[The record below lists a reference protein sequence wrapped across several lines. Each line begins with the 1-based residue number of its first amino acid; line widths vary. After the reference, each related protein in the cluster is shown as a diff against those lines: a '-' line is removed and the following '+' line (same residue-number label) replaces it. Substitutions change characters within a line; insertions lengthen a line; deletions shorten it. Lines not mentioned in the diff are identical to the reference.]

1 MKKIIPFLLCGCV
14 AFGVASCSKDD
25 EAIEKSTSNEKLVNM
40 SFFSKN
46 GEAATRT
53 VLASDGSSV
62 LWTANDVIGIGYYGS
77 NRDATQ
83 PFKTSMNGNVARF
96 YGQAADKP
104 TPYYAIYPYQ
114 ETGKIAYR
122 STTQAV
128 FSYTLSS
135 KQTAIANTFD
145 PKANPSVALIPKP
158 EETFKAYNL
167 GGLLKFTFKGSA
179 NVKQVTLLSINQE
192 PLSGSFESTVT
203 FDSNKAISTLS
214 NKVVSGSPVI
224 TYKPESGLFA
234 EQTAYYVAL
243 PATTLEQ
250 GLTLAFVL
258 NNGKAVQYKV
268 RSAVA
273 IKRGEV
279 KDLGLI
285 TINESKAK
293 EFILKNQGLIDAVA
307 KSVSGL
313 VREADGTLD
322 VYSADNLE
330 KILSYKGHLGISNQD
345 NLTSIEELQYYR
357 NVTGITLDKNKNLAG
372 KLDFSK
378 YPQLVGS
385 IIVQHSPL
393 VTSIDVTGLDK
404 ITTFS
409 ATNLKNMTDVT
420 IKGNSKLQNVSL
432 HHNEVLQ
439 AVDVRDLPELRLVET
454 YYSKSVTTIKT
465 AGSPK
470 LTSINATSSNSL
482 SSIPGLNENTQLVDF
497 VAPYTAIESL
507 DFSNQPNLR
516 SVNLLSAKIKE
527 LKGLAAAGTNLKNL
541 QLSNTQLSSLDVSNN
556 TELLELELYN
566 SKITKLDVTANKKL
580 KRLRIP
586 FNPLEELV
594 LGDNTALE
602 YLDISHDRLSTLDIT
617 KLTALTKIYA
627 GRQTQKAN
635 PGILQSMTVYYT
647 AAQKTVLDPVIAGSK
662 DSNKVNYA
670 ETNADA
676 TYVVK
681 N

>member
-25 EAIEKSTSNEKLVNM
+25 EAIEKSTTSEKLVNM

-46 GEAATRT
+46 DEAATRT
-53 VLASDGSSV
+53 ALSSDGSSV
-62 LWTANDVIGIGYYGS
+62 VWTANDVIGIGYYGS

-158 EETFKAYNL
+158 EDTFKAYNL

-203 FDSNKAISTLS
+203 FDSNKAISTLK
-214 NKVVSGSPVI
+214 NKVVSGSPVV

-243 PATTLEQ
+243 PTTTLEQ

-293 EFILKNQGLIDAVA
+293 DFILKNQGLIDAVA

-313 VREADGTLD
+313 VRDANGNLD

-345 NLTSIEELQYYR
+345 NLTSIDELQYYR
-357 NVTGITLDKNKNLAG
+357 NVTGITLDRNKNLAG

-378 YPQLVGS
+378 YPQLVGN
-385 IIVQHSPL
+385 IIVQNSPL

-409 ATNLKNMTDVT
+409 ATYMKNMTDVT
-420 IKGNSKLQNVSL
+420 IKGNSKLQTVSL
-432 HHNEVLQ
+432 HHNEALQ

-470 LTSINATSSNSL
+470 LTAINATSSGSL

-497 VAPYTAIESL
+497 VAPYTPLESL

-516 SVNLLSAKIKE
+516 SVNLLSAKVKE
-527 LKGLAAAGTNLKNL
+527 LKGLAASGTNLKNL

-635 PGILQSMTVYYT
+635 PGILQSMTVYYS
-647 AAQKTVLDPVIAGSK
+647 AAQKTVLDPVIA
-662 DSNKVNYA
+662 DSRDPKKATVA
-670 ETNADA
+670 GTNVGA

>member
-25 EAIEKSTSNEKLVNM
+25 EAIEKSISNEKLVNM

-53 VLASDGSSV
+53 ALSSDGSSV
-62 LWTANDVIGIGYYGS
+62 VWTANDVIGIGYYGS

-203 FDSNKAISTLS
+203 FDSNKAISTLK
-214 NKVVSGSPVI
+214 NKVVSGSPVV

-243 PATTLEQ
+243 PTTTLEQ

-313 VREADGTLD
+313 VRDANGNLD

-330 KILSYKGHLGISNQD
+330 KILSYKGHLGILNQD
-345 NLTSIEELQYYR
+345 NLTSIDELQYYR

-385 IIVQHSPL
+385 IIVQNSPL

-409 ATNLKNMTDVT
+409 ATSMKNMTDVT

-432 HHNEVLQ
+432 HHNEALQ

-470 LTSINATSSNSL
+470 LTAINATSSNSL

-497 VAPYTAIESL
+497 VAPYTLLESL

-635 PGILQSMTVYYT
+635 PGILQSMTVYYS

-676 TYVVK
+676 TYIVK

>member
-25 EAIEKSTSNEKLVNM
+25 EAIEKSTASEKLVNM

-46 GEAATRT
+46 DEAATRT
-53 VLASDGSSV
+53 ALSSDGSSV
-62 LWTANDVIGIGYYGS
+62 VWTANDVIGIGYYGS

-114 ETGKIAYR
+114 ATGKIAYR

-158 EETFKAYNL
+158 EDTFKAYNL

-293 EFILKNQGLIDAVA
+293 SFILKNQGLIDAVS
-307 KSVSGL
+307 KRVTGL
-313 VREADGTLD
+313 ERDADGNLD
-322 VYSADNLE
+322 VYTADNLE
-330 KILSYKGHLGISNQD
+330 KILSYKGHLGILNQD
-345 NLTSIEELQYYR
+345 NLTSIDELQYYR

-385 IIVQHSPL
+385 IIVQNSPL

-404 ITTFS
+404 ITTFA
-409 ATNLKNMTDVT
+409 ATRMKNMTDVT
-420 IKGNSKLQNVSL
+420 IKGNSKLQSVSL
-432 HHNEVLQ
+432 HHNDALQ
-439 AVDVRDLPELRLVET
+439 AVDVRDLPELRTVET
-454 YYSKSVTTIKT
+454 YFSKSVTTIKT

-470 LTSINATSSNSL
+470 LTIINATSCSSL

-497 VAPYTAIESL
+497 VAPYTALESL

-516 SVNLLSAKIKE
+516 SVSLLGAKTKE
-527 LKGLAAAGTNLKNL
+527 LKGLAAAGTNLKSL
-541 QLSNTQLSSLDVSNN
+541 QLSLTQLSSLDVSNN
-556 TELLELELYN
+556 TELLELELYS

-635 PGILQSMTVYYT
+635 PGILQSMTVYYS
-647 AAQKTVLDPVIAGSK
+647 AAQKTVLDPVIADSK
-662 DSNKVNYA
+662 DPNKANVA

>member
-25 EAIEKSTSNEKLVNM
+25 EAIERSTSNEKLVNM

-53 VLASDGSSV
+53 ALASDGSSV
-62 LWTANDVIGIGYYGS
+62 VWTANDVIGIGYYGS

-114 ETGKIAYR
+114 ATGKIAYR

-158 EETFKAYNL
+158 EDTFKAYNL

-293 EFILKNQGLIDAVA
+293 DFILKNQGLIDAVA

-313 VREADGTLD
+313 VRDANGNLD

-345 NLTSIEELQYYR
+345 NLTSIDELQYYR

-385 IIVQHSPL
+385 IIVQNSPL

-409 ATNLKNMTDVT
+409 ATSMKNMTDVT

-432 HHNEVLQ
+432 HHNESLQ

-470 LTSINATSSNSL
+470 LTSINATSSGSL

-497 VAPYTAIESL
+497 VAPYTPLESL

-527 LKGLAAAGTNLKNL
+527 LKGLAASGTNLKNL

-566 SKITKLDVTANKKL
+566 SKITKLDITANKKL

-586 FNPLEELV
+586 LNPLEELI

-617 KLTALTKIYA
+617 KLTGLKKVYA
-627 GRQTQKAN
+627 GRQSQKAN

-662 DSNKVNYA
+662 DPNKVNYA

>member
-25 EAIEKSTSNEKLVNM
+25 EAIEKSTASEKLVNM

-46 GEAATRT
+46 DEATTRT
-53 VLASDGSSV
+53 ALSSDGSSV
-62 LWTANDVIGIGYYGS
+62 VWTANDVIGIGFQGS
-77 NRDATQ
+77 IRNTTQ

-96 YGQAADKP
+96 YGQAADKT

-114 ETGKIAYR
+114 ATGKIEYK

-128 FSYTLSS
+128 FSYTLSN

-158 EETFKAYNL
+158 EDTFKAYNL
-167 GGLLKFTFKGSA
+167 GGLLKFTFKGSS

-273 IKRGEV
+273 IKRSEV

-293 EFILKNQGLIDAVA
+293 DFILKNQGLIDAVA

-313 VREADGTLD
+313 VRDADGNLD

-345 NLTSIEELQYYR
+345 NLTSIDELQYYR

-378 YPQLVGS
+378 YPQLVGR
-385 IIVQHSPL
+385 IIVQNSPL

-409 ATNLKNMTDVT
+409 ATSMKNMTDVT

-432 HHNEVLQ
+432 HHNESLQ

-470 LTSINATSSNSL
+470 LTSINATSSGSL

-497 VAPYTAIESL
+497 VAPYTPLESL

-527 LKGLAAAGTNLKNL
+527 LKGLAASGTNLKNL

-556 TELLELELYN
+556 TELLELE
-566 SKITKLDVTANKKL
+566 
-580 KRLRIP
+580 
-586 FNPLEELV
+586 
-594 LGDNTALE
+594 
-602 YLDISHDRLSTLDIT
+602 
-617 KLTALTKIYA
+617 
-627 GRQTQKAN
+627 
-635 PGILQSMTVYYT
+635 
-647 AAQKTVLDPVIAGSK
+647 
-662 DSNKVNYA
+662 
-670 ETNADA
+670 
-676 TYVVK
+676 
-681 N
+681 

>member
-53 VLASDGSSV
+53 ALASDGSSV
-62 LWTANDVIGIGYYGS
+62 VWTANDVIGIGYYGS

-114 ETGKIAYR
+114 ATGKIAYR

-158 EETFKAYNL
+158 EDTFKAYNL

-203 FDSNKAISTLS
+203 FDSNKAISTLK
-214 NKVVSGSPVI
+214 NKVVSGSPVV

-243 PATTLEQ
+243 PTTTLEQ

-293 EFILKNQGLIDAVA
+293 DFILKNQGLIDAVA

-313 VREADGTLD
+313 VRDADGNLD

-345 NLTSIEELQYYR
+345 NLTSIDELQYYR

-385 IIVQHSPL
+385 IIVQNSPL
-393 VTSIDVTGLDK
+393 VT
-404 ITTFS
+404 
-409 ATNLKNMTDVT
+409 
-420 IKGNSKLQNVSL
+420 
-432 HHNEVLQ
+432 
-439 AVDVRDLPELRLVET
+439 
-454 YYSKSVTTIKT
+454 
-465 AGSPK
+465 
-470 LTSINATSSNSL
+470 
-482 SSIPGLNENTQLVDF
+482 
-497 VAPYTAIESL
+497 
-507 DFSNQPNLR
+507 
-516 SVNLLSAKIKE
+516 
-527 LKGLAAAGTNLKNL
+527 
-541 QLSNTQLSSLDVSNN
+541 
-556 TELLELELYN
+556 
-566 SKITKLDVTANKKL
+566 
-580 KRLRIP
+580 
-586 FNPLEELV
+586 
-594 LGDNTALE
+594 
-602 YLDISHDRLSTLDIT
+602 
-617 KLTALTKIYA
+617 
-627 GRQTQKAN
+627 
-635 PGILQSMTVYYT
+635 
-647 AAQKTVLDPVIAGSK
+647 
-662 DSNKVNYA
+662 
-670 ETNADA
+670 
-676 TYVVK
+676 
-681 N
+681 

>member
-25 EAIEKSTSNEKLVNM
+25 EAIEKSTASEKLVNM

-46 GEAATRT
+46 DEATTRT
-53 VLASDGSSV
+53 ALSSDGSSV
-62 LWTANDVIGIGYYGS
+62 VWTANDVIGIGFQGS
-77 NRDATQ
+77 IRNTTQ

-128 FSYTLSS
+128 FSYTLSN

-158 EETFKAYNL
+158 EDTFKAYNL

-214 NKVVSGSPVI
+214 NKVVSGSPVV

-243 PATTLEQ
+243 PTTTLEQ

-293 EFILKNQGLIDAVA
+293 DFILKNQGLIDAVA

-313 VREADGTLD
+313 VRDAD
-322 VYSADNLE
+322 DNLE

-345 NLTSIEELQYYR
+345 NLTSIDELQYYR
-357 NVTGITLDKNKNLAG
+357 NVTGVAFTNNKNLAG
-372 KLDFSK
+372 KLDFAK
-378 YPQLVGS
+378 YPQLIDRITVYK
-385 IIVQHSPL
+385 SPK
-393 VTSIDVTGLDK
+393 VTSVDVTGLDK
-404 ITTFS
+404 LTQFTAI
-409 ATNLKNMTDVT
+409 NLDNLTEVT
-420 IKGNSKLQNVSL
+420 VKGNSKLETISV
-432 HHNEVLQ
+432 HHNAKLQ
-439 AVDVRDLPELRLVET
+439 GLDASNLPELTRIETFYSGKVE
-454 YYSKSVTTIKT
+454 YIKT
-465 AGSPK
+465 EGSPK
-470 LTSINATSSNSL
+470 LLYVNAVSNNSL
-482 SSIPGLNENTQLVDF
+482 KSFPNLSENKEIVEFLASGSQL
-497 VAPYTAIESL
+497 ESL
-507 DFSNQPNLR
+507 DFSNQTKLK
-516 SVNLLSAKIKE
+516 SVNLASAKTKE
-527 LKGLAAAGTNLKNL
+527 LKGLASAGANLTDL
-541 QLSNTQLSSLDVSNN
+541 MLSNTLISSLDISAN
-556 TELLELELYN
+556 TGLINLDLYN
-566 SKITKLDVTANKKL
+566 TKVTKVDISANKKL
-580 KRLRIP
+580 GTLRSSLS
-586 FNPLEELV
+586 PLEELI
-594 LGDNTALE
+594 LGDNTSLT
-602 YLDISHDRLSTLDIT
+602 YLDISHGRLSTLDIT
-617 KLTALTKIYA
+617 KLTALKKIYA
-627 GRQTQKAN
+627 GQQRQKAN
-635 PGILQSMTVYYT
+635 PGILQSMTVYYS
-647 AAQKTVLDPVIAGSK
+647 AAQKTVLDPVIA
-662 DSNKVNYA
+662 DSRDPKKANVA
-670 ETNADA
+670 GTNFGA

>member
-25 EAIEKSTSNEKLVNM
+25 EAIEKSTASEKLVNM

-46 GEAATRT
+46 DEAATRT
-53 VLASDGSSV
+53 ALSSDGSSV
-62 LWTANDVIGIGYYGS
+62 VWTANDVIGIGYYGS

-114 ETGKIAYR
+114 ATGKIAYR

-158 EETFKAYNL
+158 EDTFKAYNL

-293 EFILKNQGLIDAVA
+293 DFILKNQGLIDAVA

-313 VREADGTLD
+313 VRDANGNLD

-345 NLTSIEELQYYR
+345 NLTSIDELQYYR

-378 YPQLVGS
+378 YPQLVGN
-385 IIVQHSPL
+385 IIVQNSPL

-404 ITTFS
+404 ITTFA
-409 ATNLKNMTDVT
+409 ATRMKNMTDVT
-420 IKGNSKLQNVSL
+420 IKGNSKLQSVSL
-432 HHNEVLQ
+432 HHNDALQ
-439 AVDVRDLPELRLVET
+439 AVDVRDLPELRTVET
-454 YYSKSVTTIKT
+454 YFSKSVTTIKT

-470 LTSINATSSNSL
+470 LTIINATSCSSL

-497 VAPYTAIESL
+497 VAPYTALESL

-516 SVNLLSAKIKE
+516 SVSLLGAKTKE
-527 LKGLAAAGTNLKNL
+527 LKGLAAAGTNLKSL
-541 QLSNTQLSSLDVSNN
+541 QLSLTQLSSLDVSNN
-556 TELLELELYN
+556 TELLELELYS

-635 PGILQSMTVYYT
+635 PGILQSMTVYYS
-647 AAQKTVLDPVIAGSK
+647 AAQKTVLDPVIADSK
-662 DSNKVNYA
+662 DPNKANVA

>member
-25 EAIEKSTSNEKLVNM
+25 EAIEKSTASEKLVNM

-46 GEAATRT
+46 DEAATRT
-53 VLASDGSSV
+53 ALSSDGSSV
-62 LWTANDVIGIGYYGS
+62 VWTANDVLGIGFQGS
-77 NRDATQ
+77 SRNATQ

-96 YGQAADKP
+96 YGQAADKT

-114 ETGKIAYR
+114 ATGKIEYK

-128 FSYTLSS
+128 FSYTLSN

-145 PKANPSVALIPKP
+145 PKANPSVALIPKA
-158 EETFKAYNL
+158 EDTFKAYNL

-268 RSAVA
+268 RSAVD

-293 EFILKNQGLIDAVA
+293 DFILKNQGLIDAVA

-313 VREADGTLD
+313 VRDANGNLD

-345 NLTSIEELQYYR
+345 NLTSIDELQYYR

-385 IIVQHSPL
+385 IIVQNSPL

-409 ATNLKNMTDVT
+409 ATSMKNMTDVT

-432 HHNEVLQ
+432 HHNESLQ

-470 LTSINATSSNSL
+470 LTSINATSSGSL

-497 VAPYTAIESL
+497 VAPYTPLESL
-507 DFSNQPNLR
+507 DFSNA
-516 SVNLLSAKIKE
+516 S
-527 LKGLAAAGTNLKNL
+527 GTNRKNL

-566 SKITKLDVTANKKL
+566 SKITKLDITANKKL

-586 FNPLEELV
+586 LNPLEELI

-617 KLTALTKIYA
+617 KLTGLKKVYA
-627 GRQTQKAN
+627 GRQSQKAN

-662 DSNKVNYA
+662 DPNKVNYA

>member
-25 EAIEKSTSNEKLVNM
+25 EAIEKSTASEKLVNM

-46 GEAATRT
+46 DEATTRT
-53 VLASDGSSV
+53 ALSSDGSSV
-62 LWTANDVIGIGYYGS
+62 VWTANDVIGIGFQGS
-77 NRDATQ
+77 IRNTTQ

-96 YGQAADKP
+96 YGQAADKT

-114 ETGKIAYR
+114 ATGKIEYK

-128 FSYTLSS
+128 FSYTLSN

-158 EETFKAYNL
+158 EDTFKAYNL
-167 GGLLKFTFKGSA
+167 GGLLKFTFKGSS

-273 IKRGEV
+273 IKRSEV

-293 EFILKNQGLIDAVA
+293 DFILKNQGLIDAVA

-313 VREADGTLD
+313 VRDADGNLD

-345 NLTSIEELQYYR
+345 NLTSIDELQYYR

-378 YPQLVGS
+378 YPQLVGR
-385 IIVQHSPL
+385 IIVQNSPL

-409 ATNLKNMTDVT
+409 ATSMKNMTDVT

-432 HHNEVLQ
+432 HHNESLQ

-454 YYSKSVTTIKT
+454 YYSKSVTTT
-465 AGSPK
+465 
-470 LTSINATSSNSL
+470 
-482 SSIPGLNENTQLVDF
+482 VC
-497 VAPYTAIESL
+497 
-507 DFSNQPNLR
+507 
-516 SVNLLSAKIKE
+516 
-527 LKGLAAAGTNLKNL
+527 
-541 QLSNTQLSSLDVSNN
+541 
-556 TELLELELYN
+556 
-566 SKITKLDVTANKKL
+566 SK
-580 KRLRIP
+580 
-586 FNPLEELV
+586 
-594 LGDNTALE
+594 
-602 YLDISHDRLSTLDIT
+602 
-617 KLTALTKIYA
+617 
-627 GRQTQKAN
+627 
-635 PGILQSMTVYYT
+635 
-647 AAQKTVLDPVIAGSK
+647 
-662 DSNKVNYA
+662 
-670 ETNADA
+670 
-676 TYVVK
+676 
-681 N
+681 

>member
-53 VLASDGSSV
+53 ALASDGSSV
-62 LWTANDVIGIGYYGS
+62 VWTANDVIGIGYYGS

-114 ETGKIAYR
+114 ATGKIAYR

-158 EETFKAYNL
+158 EDTFKAYNL

-243 PATTLEQ
+243 PTTTLEQ

-293 EFILKNQGLIDAVA
+293 DFILKNQGLIDAVA

-313 VREADGTLD
+313 VRDANGNLD

-345 NLTSIEELQYYR
+345 NLTSIDELQYYR

-378 YPQLVGS
+378 YPQLVGN
-385 IIVQHSPL
+385 IIVQNSPL

-404 ITTFS
+404 ITAFS
-409 ATNLKNMTDVT
+409 ATNMKNMTDVT

-432 HHNEVLQ
+432 HHNDALQ

-470 LTSINATSSNSL
+470 LTAINATSSGSL

-497 VAPYTAIESL
+497 VAPYTPLESL

-516 SVNLLSAKIKE
+516 SVNLLSAKVKE
-527 LKGLAAAGTNLKNL
+527 LKGLAASGTNLKTL

-617 KLTALTKIYA
+617 KLTALKKVYA

-662 DSNKVNYA
+662 DPSKVNYA
-670 ETNADA
+670 ETNSDA

>member
-25 EAIEKSTSNEKLVNM
+25 EAIERSTSNEKLVNM

-53 VLASDGSSV
+53 ALASDGSSV
-62 LWTANDVIGIGYYGS
+62 VWTANDVIGIGYYGS

-114 ETGKIAYR
+114 ATGKIAYR

-158 EETFKAYNL
+158 EDTFKAYNL

-293 EFILKNQGLIDAVA
+293 DFILKNQGLIDAVA

-313 VREADGTLD
+313 VRDANGNLD

-345 NLTSIEELQYYR
+345 NLTSIDELQYYR

-385 IIVQHSPL
+385 IIVQNSPL

-409 ATNLKNMTDVT
+409 ATSMKNMTDVT
-420 IKGNSKLQNVSL
+420 IKGNSKLQTVSL
-432 HHNEVLQ
+432 
-439 AVDVRDLPELRLVET
+439 LVET

-470 LTSINATSSNSL
+470 LTAINATSSGSL

-497 VAPYTAIESL
+497 VAPYTPLESL

-516 SVNLLSAKIKE
+516 SVNLLSAKVKE
-527 LKGLAAAGTNLKNL
+527 LKGLAASGTNLKNL
-541 QLSNTQLSSLDVSNN
+541 QLSNTLLSSLDVSNN

-617 KLTALTKIYA
+617 KLTGLKKVYA
-627 GRQTQKAN
+627 GRQSQKAN

-662 DSNKVNYA
+662 DPSKVNYA

>member
-25 EAIEKSTSNEKLVNM
+25 EAIEKSTSSEKLVNM

-46 GEAATRT
+46 DEAATRT
-53 VLASDGSSV
+53 ALSSDGSSV
-62 LWTANDVIGIGYYGS
+62 VWTANDVIGIGYYGS

-114 ETGKIAYR
+114 ATGKIAYR

-128 FSYTLSS
+128 FSYTLSN

-145 PKANPSVALIPKP
+145 PKANPSVALIPKA
-158 EETFKAYNL
+158 EDTFKAYNL

-268 RSAVA
+268 RSAVD

-293 EFILKNQGLIDAVA
+293 DFILKNQGLIDAVA

-313 VREADGTLD
+313 VRDANGNLD

-345 NLTSIEELQYYR
+345 NLTSIDELQYYR
-357 NVTGITLDKNKNLAG
+357 NVTGITLDRNKNLAG

-378 YPQLVGS
+378 YPQLVGN
-385 IIVQHSPL
+385 IIVQNSPL

-404 ITTFS
+404 ITTFA
-409 ATNLKNMTDVT
+409 ATRMKNMTDVT
-420 IKGNSKLQNVSL
+420 IKGNSKLQSVSL
-432 HHNEVLQ
+432 HHNDALQ
-439 AVDVRDLPELRLVET
+439 AVDVRDLPELRTVET
-454 YYSKSVTTIKT
+454 YFSKSVTTIKT

-470 LTSINATSSNSL
+470 LTIINATSCSSL

-497 VAPYTAIESL
+497 VAPYTALESL

-516 SVNLLSAKIKE
+516 SVSLLGAKTKE
-527 LKGLAAAGTNLKNL
+527 LKGLAAAGTNLKSL
-541 QLSNTQLSSLDVSNN
+541 QLSLTQLSSLDVSNN

-617 KLTALTKIYA
+617 KLTALKKVYA

-635 PGILQSMTVYYT
+635 PGILQSMTVYYS
-647 AAQKTVLDPVIAGSK
+647 AAQKTVLDPVIADSK
-662 DSNKVNYA
+662 DPNKANVA

>member
-1 MKKIIPFLLCGCV
+1 MKKIISFLLCGCV

-25 EAIEKSTSNEKLVNM
+25 EAIEKSTASDKLVNM

-46 GEAATRT
+46 DEATTRT
-53 VLASDGSSV
+53 ALSSDGSSV
-62 LWTANDVIGIGYYGS
+62 VWTANDVIGIGFQGS
-77 NRDATQ
+77 IRNTTQ

-96 YGQAADKP
+96 YGQAADKT

-114 ETGKIAYR
+114 ATGKIEYK

-128 FSYTLSS
+128 FSYTLSN
-135 KQTAIANTFD
+135 KQMAIANTFD

-158 EETFKAYNL
+158 EDTFKAYNL
-167 GGLLKFTFKGSA
+167 GGLLKFTFKGSS

-293 EFILKNQGLIDAVA
+293 SFILKNQGLIEAVSQ
-307 KSVSGL
+307 KVTGL
-313 VREADGTLD
+313 EREADGNLD
-322 VYSADNLE
+322 IYVADNLE
-330 KILSYKGHLGISNQD
+330 KILSYKGVLVANNID
-345 NLTSIEELQYYR
+345 KLTSIDELQYYR
-357 NVTGITLDKNKNLAG
+357 NVTGVYFNSNKNLAG

-378 YPQLVGS
+378 YPQLIDRITVLR
-385 IIVQHSPL
+385 SPKL
-393 VTSIDVTGLDK
+393 TSVDVTGLDK
-404 ITTFS
+404 LTQFTAIYLD
-409 ATNLKNMTDVT
+409 NLTEVT
-420 IKGNSKLQNVSL
+420 VKGNSKLETISA
-432 HHNEVLQ
+432 HHNAKLQ
-439 AVDVRDLPELRLVET
+439 GLDASNLPELTRIET
-454 YYSKSVTTIKT
+454 YYSGKVEYIKT
-465 AGSPK
+465 EGSPK
-470 LTSINATSSNSL
+470 LLYVNAVSNGSLKSFPNLSENKEIVEFLASNS
-482 SSIPGLNENTQLVDF
+482 QL
-497 VAPYTAIESL
+497 ESL
-507 DFSNQPNLR
+507 DFSNQTKLK
-516 SVNLLSAKIKE
+516 SVNLASAKTKE
-527 LKGLAAAGTNLKNL
+527 LKGLASAGANLTDL
-541 QLSNTQLSSLDVSNN
+541 QLSNTLISSLDISANP
-556 TELLELELYN
+556 ELINLDLYN
-566 SKITKLDVTANKKL
+566 TKVTKVDISANKKL
-580 KRLRIP
+580 GTLRTSMS
-586 FNPLEELV
+586 PLEELI
-594 LGDNTALE
+594 LGDNTSLKN
-602 YLDISHDRLSTLDIT
+602 LDISHCRLSTLDIT

-627 GRQTQKAN
+627 GQQTQKAN
-635 PGILQSMTVYYT
+635 PGILQSMTVYYS
-647 AAQKTVLDPVIAGSK
+647 AAQKTVLDPVIA
-662 DSNKVNYA
+662 DSRDPKKATVA
-670 ETNADA
+670 GTNVGA

>member
-25 EAIEKSTSNEKLVNM
+25 EAIEKSTTSEKLVNM

-46 GEAATRT
+46 DEAATRT
-53 VLASDGSSV
+53 ALSSDGSSV
-62 LWTANDVIGIGYYGS
+62 VWTANDVIGIGYYGS

-114 ETGKIAYR
+114 ATGKISYR

-158 EETFKAYNL
+158 EDTFKAYNL

-203 FDSNKAISTLS
+203 FDSNKAISTLK

-243 PATTLEQ
+243 PTTTLEQ

-293 EFILKNQGLIDAVA
+293 SFILKNQGLIDAVS
-307 KSVSGL
+307 KRVTGL
-313 VREADGTLD
+313 ERDADGNLD
-322 VYSADNLE
+322 VYTADNLE
-330 KILSYKGHLGISNQD
+330 KILSYKGHLGILNQD
-345 NLTSIEELQYYR
+345 NLTSIDELQYYR

-385 IIVQHSPL
+385 IIVQNSPL

-404 ITTFS
+404 ITTFA
-409 ATNLKNMTDVT
+409 ATRMKNMTDVT
-420 IKGNSKLQNVSL
+420 IKGNSKLQSVSL
-432 HHNEVLQ
+432 HHNDALQ
-439 AVDVRDLPELRLVET
+439 AVDVRDLPELRTVET
-454 YYSKSVTTIKT
+454 YFSKSVTTIKT

-470 LTSINATSSNSL
+470 LTIINATSCSSL

-497 VAPYTAIESL
+497 VAPYTALESL

-516 SVNLLSAKIKE
+516 SVSLLGAKTKE
-527 LKGLAAAGTNLKNL
+527 LKGLAAAGTNLKSL
-541 QLSNTQLSSLDVSNN
+541 QLSLTQLSSLDVSNN
-556 TELLELELYN
+556 TELLELELYS

-617 KLTALTKIYA
+617 KLTALKKVYA

-635 PGILQSMTVYYT
+635 PGILQSMTVYYS
-647 AAQKTVLDPVIAGSK
+647 AAQKTVLDPVIA
-662 DSNKVNYA
+662 DSRDPKKANVA
-670 ETNADA
+670 GTNFGA

>member
-25 EAIEKSTSNEKLVNM
+25 EAIEKSTASEKLVNM

-46 GEAATRT
+46 DEATTRT
-53 VLASDGSSV
+53 ALSSDGSSV
-62 LWTANDVIGIGYYGS
+62 FWTANDVIGIGFQGS
-77 NRDATQ
+77 IRNRTQ

-96 YGQAADKP
+96 YGQAADKT

-114 ETGKIAYR
+114 ATGKIEYK

-128 FSYTLSS
+128 FSYTLSN

-158 EETFKAYNL
+158 EDTFKAYNL
-167 GGLLKFTFKGSA
+167 GGLLKFTFKGSS

-243 PATTLEQ
+243 PTTTLEQ

-293 EFILKNQGLIDAVA
+293 DFILKNQGLIDAVA

-345 NLTSIEELQYYR
+345 NLTSIDELQYYR

-385 IIVQHSPL
+385 IIVQNSPL

-409 ATNLKNMTDVT
+409 ATSMKNMTDVT

-432 HHNEVLQ
+432 HHNEALQ

-497 VAPYTAIESL
+497 VAPYTALESL

-527 LKGLAAAGTNLKNL
+527 LKGLAASGTNLKSL

-627 GRQTQKAN
+627 GRQSQKAN
-635 PGILQSMTVYYT
+635 PGILQSMTVYYS
-647 AAQKTVLDPVIAGSK
+647 AAQQPVLDPVIA
-662 DSNKVNYA
+662 DSRDPKKANVA
-670 ETNADA
+670 GTNVGA

>member
-25 EAIEKSTSNEKLVNM
+25 EAIEKSTASEKLVNM

-46 GEAATRT
+46 DEAVTRT
-53 VLASDGSSV
+53 ALSSDGSSV
-62 LWTANDVIGIGYYGS
+62 VWTANDVLGIGFQGS
-77 NRDATQ
+77 SRNATQ

-96 YGQAADKP
+96 YGQAADKT

-114 ETGKIAYR
+114 ATGKIEYK

-128 FSYTLSS
+128 FSYTLSN

-158 EETFKAYNL
+158 EDTFKAYNL

-224 TYKPESGLFA
+224 TCKPESGLFA

-243 PATTLEQ
+243 PTTTLEQ

-293 EFILKNQGLIDAVA
+293 DFILKNQGLIDAVA

-313 VREADGTLD
+313 VRDANGNLD

-345 NLTSIEELQYYR
+345 NLTSIDELQYYR

-378 YPQLVGS
+378 YPQLVGN
-385 IIVQHSPL
+385 IIVQNSPL

-404 ITTFS
+404 ITAFS
-409 ATNLKNMTDVT
+409 ATNMKNMTDVT

-432 HHNEVLQ
+432 HHNDALQ

-470 LTSINATSSNSL
+470 LTAINATSSGSL

-497 VAPYTAIESL
+497 VAPYTPLESL

-516 SVNLLSAKIKE
+516 SVNLLSAKVKE
-527 LKGLAAAGTNLKNL
+527 LKGLAASGTNLKTL
-541 QLSNTQLSSLDVSNN
+541 QLSNTLLSSLDVSNN

-586 FNPLEELV
+586 LNPLEELV

-617 KLTALTKIYA
+617 KLTGLKKVYA
-627 GRQTQKAN
+627 GRQSQKAN

-662 DSNKVNYA
+662 DPNKVNYA

>member
-25 EAIEKSTSNEKLVNM
+25 EAIEKSTASEKLVNM

-46 GEAATRT
+46 DEAATRT
-53 VLASDGSSV
+53 ALSSDGSSV
-62 LWTANDVIGIGYYGS
+62 VWTANDVIGIGYYGS

-114 ETGKIAYR
+114 ATGKIAYR

-145 PKANPSVALIPKP
+145 PKANPSVALIPKA
-158 EETFKAYNL
+158 EDTFKAYNL

-214 NKVVSGSPVI
+214 NEVVSGSPVI

-293 EFILKNQGLIDAVA
+293 SFILKNQGLIDAVS
-307 KSVSGL
+307 KRVTGL
-313 VREADGTLD
+313 ERDADGNLD
-322 VYSADNLE
+322 VYTADNLE
-330 KILSYKGHLGISNQD
+330 KILSYKGHLGILNQD
-345 NLTSIEELQYYR
+345 NLTSIDELQYYR

-385 IIVQHSPL
+385 IIVQNSPL

-409 ATNLKNMTDVT
+409 ATSMKNMTDVT
-420 IKGNSKLQNVSL
+420 IKGNSKLQTVSL
-432 HHNEVLQ
+432 HHNESLQ

-470 LTSINATSSNSL
+470 LTAINATSSGSL

-497 VAPYTAIESL
+497 VAPYTPLESL

-516 SVNLLSAKIKE
+516 SVNLLSAKVKE
-527 LKGLAAAGTNLKNL
+527 LKGLAASGTNLKNL

-617 KLTALTKIYA
+617 KLTALKKVYA

-635 PGILQSMTVYYT
+635 PGILQSMTVYYS
-647 AAQKTVLDPVIAGSK
+647 AAQKTVLDPVIADSK
-662 DSNKVNYA
+662 DPNKANVA

>member
-53 VLASDGSSV
+53 ALSSDGSSV
-62 LWTANDVIGIGYYGS
+62 VWTANDVIGIGYYGS
-77 NRDATQ
+77 NQDATQ

-114 ETGKIAYR
+114 ATGKIAYR

-214 NKVVSGSPVI
+214 NKVVSGSPVV

-243 PATTLEQ
+243 PTTTLEQ

-293 EFILKNQGLIDAVA
+293 SFILKNQGLIDAVA
-307 KSVSGL
+307 KKVTGL
-313 VREADGTLD
+313 ERNADGNLD
-322 VYSADNLE
+322 IYSADNLE

-345 NLTSIEELQYYR
+345 NLTSIDELQYYR
-357 NVTGITLDKNKNLAG
+357 NVTGITLDRNKNLAG

-378 YPQLVGS
+378 YPQLVGN
-385 IIVQHSPL
+385 IIVQNSPL

-404 ITTFS
+404 ITAFS
-409 ATNLKNMTDVT
+409 ATNMKNMTDVT

-439 AVDVRDLPELRLVET
+439 AVDVRDLPELRTVET
-454 YYSKSVTTIKT
+454 YFSKSVTTIKT

-470 LTSINATSSNSL
+470 LTIINATSCSSL

-497 VAPYTAIESL
+497 VAPYTALDSL

>member
-404 ITTFS
+404 ITAFS
-409 ATNLKNMTDVT
+409 ATYMKNMTDVT

>member
-53 VLASDGSSV
+53 ALASDGSSV
-62 LWTANDVIGIGYYGS
+62 VWTANDVIGIGYYGS

-114 ETGKIAYR
+114 ATGKIAYR

-158 EETFKAYNL
+158 EDTFKAYNL

-243 PATTLEQ
+243 PTTTLEQ

-293 EFILKNQGLIDAVA
+293 SFILKNQGLIEAV
-307 KSVSGL
+307 SQRVTGL
-313 VREADGTLD
+313 EREADGNLD
-322 VYSADNLE
+322 IYVADNLE
-330 KILSYKGHLGISNQD
+330 KILSYKGVLVANNID
-345 NLTSIEELQYYR
+345 KLTSIDELQYYR
-357 NVTGITLDKNKNLAG
+357 NVTGVAFTNNKNLAG
-372 KLDFSK
+372 KLDFAK
-378 YPQLVGS
+378 YPQLIDRITVYK
-385 IIVQHSPL
+385 SPK
-393 VTSIDVTGLDK
+393 VTSVDVTGLDK
-404 ITTFS
+404 LTQFTAI
-409 ATNLKNMTDVT
+409 NLDNLTEVT
-420 IKGNSKLQNVSL
+420 VKGNSKLETISV
-432 HHNEVLQ
+432 HHNAKLQ
-439 AVDVRDLPELRLVET
+439 GLDASNLPELKRIET
-454 YYSKSVTTIKT
+454 YYSGKVEYIKT
-465 AGSPK
+465 EGSPK
-470 LTSINATSSNSL
+470 LLYVNAISNGSLKSFPNLSENKEIVEFLASNS
-482 SSIPGLNENTQLVDF
+482 QL
-497 VAPYTAIESL
+497 ESL
-507 DFSNQPNLR
+507 DFSNQTKLK
-516 SVNLLSAKIKE
+516 SVNLASAKTKE
-527 LKGLAAAGTNLKNL
+527 LKGLASAGANLTDL
-541 QLSNTQLSSLDVSNN
+541 QLSNTLISSLDISANP
-556 TELLELELYN
+556 ELINLDLYHTQV
-566 SKITKLDVTANKKL
+566 TKVDISANKKL
-580 KRLRIP
+580 GTLRTSLS
-586 FNPLEELV
+586 PLEELI
-594 LGDNTALE
+594 LGDNTSLKH
-602 YLDISHDRLSTLDIT
+602 LDISHCRLSTLDIT

-627 GRQTQKAN
+627 GQQTQKAN
-635 PGILQSMTVYYT
+635 PGILQSMTVYYS
-647 AAQKTVLDPVIAGSK
+647 AAQQPVLDPVIA
-662 DSNKVNYA
+662 DSRDPKKANVA
-670 ETNADA
+670 GTNVGA

>member
-1 MKKIIPFLLCGCV
+1 M
-14 AFGVASCSKDD
+14 
-25 EAIEKSTSNEKLVNM
+25 
-40 SFFSKN
+40 
-46 GEAATRT
+46 
-53 VLASDGSSV
+53 
-62 LWTANDVIGIGYYGS
+62 
-77 NRDATQ
+77 
-83 PFKTSMNGNVARF
+83 
-96 YGQAADKP
+96 
-104 TPYYAIYPYQ
+104 
-114 ETGKIAYR
+114 
-122 STTQAV
+122 
-128 FSYTLSS
+128 
-135 KQTAIANTFD
+135 
-145 PKANPSVALIPKP
+145 ALIPKP
-158 EETFKAYNL
+158 EDTFKAYNL

-243 PATTLEQ
+243 PTTTLEQ

-293 EFILKNQGLIDAVA
+293 SFILKNQGLIEAV
-307 KSVSGL
+307 SQRVTGL
-313 VREADGTLD
+313 EREADGNLD
-322 VYSADNLE
+322 IYVADNLE
-330 KILSYKGHLGISNQD
+330 KILSYKGVLVANNID
-345 NLTSIEELQYYR
+345 KLTSIDELQYYR
-357 NVTGITLDKNKNLAG
+357 NVTGVAFTNNKNLAG
-372 KLDFSK
+372 KLDFAK
-378 YPQLVGS
+378 YPQLIDRITVYK
-385 IIVQHSPL
+385 SPK
-393 VTSIDVTGLDK
+393 VTSVDVTGLDK
-404 ITTFS
+404 LTQFTAI
-409 ATNLKNMTDVT
+409 NLDNLTEVT
-420 IKGNSKLQNVSL
+420 VKGNSKLETISV
-432 HHNEVLQ
+432 HHNAKLQ
-439 AVDVRDLPELRLVET
+439 GLDASNLPELKRIET
-454 YYSKSVTTIKT
+454 YYSGKVEYIKT
-465 AGSPK
+465 EGSPK
-470 LTSINATSSNSL
+470 LLYVNAVSNNSL
-482 SSIPGLNENTQLVDF
+482 KSFPNLSENKEIVEFLASGSQL
-497 VAPYTAIESL
+497 ESL
-507 DFSNQPNLR
+507 DFSNQTKLK
-516 SVNLLSAKIKE
+516 SVNLASAKTKE
-527 LKGLAAAGTNLKNL
+527 LKGLAASGTNLKNL

-566 SKITKLDVTANKKL
+566 SKITKLNITANKKL

-586 FNPLEELV
+586 LNPLEELV

-627 GRQTQKAN
+627 GRQSQKAN

-662 DSNKVNYA
+662 DPSKVNYA

>member
-53 VLASDGSSV
+53 ALASDGSSV
-62 LWTANDVIGIGYYGS
+62 VWTANDVIGIGYYGS

-158 EETFKAYNL
+158 EDTFKAYNL

-203 FDSNKAISTLS
+203 FDSNKAISTLK
-214 NKVVSGSPVI
+214 NKVVSGSPVV

-243 PATTLEQ
+243 PTTLEQ

-293 EFILKNQGLIDAVA
+293 SFILKNQGLIEAVSQ
-307 KSVSGL
+307 KVTGL
-313 VREADGTLD
+313 EREADGNLD
-322 VYSADNLE
+322 IYVADNLE
-330 KILSYKGHLGISNQD
+330 KILSYKGVLVANNID
-345 NLTSIEELQYYR
+345 KLTSIDELQYYR
-357 NVTGITLDKNKNLAG
+357 NVTGVYFTNNKNLAG
-372 KLDFSK
+372 KLDFAK
-378 YPQLVGS
+378 YPQLIDRITVYK
-385 IIVQHSPL
+385 SPK
-393 VTSIDVTGLDK
+393 VTSVDVTGLDK
-404 ITTFS
+404 LTQFTAI
-409 ATNLKNMTDVT
+409 NLDNLTEVT
-420 IKGNSKLQNVSL
+420 VKGNSKLETISV
-432 HHNEVLQ
+432 HHNAKLQ
-439 AVDVRDLPELRLVET
+439 GLDASNLPELKRIET
-454 YYSKSVTTIKT
+454 YYSGKVEYIKT
-465 AGSPK
+465 EGSPK
-470 LTSINATSSNSL
+470 LLYVNAVSNGSL
-482 SSIPGLNENTQLVDF
+482 KSFPNLSENKEIVEFLASGSQL
-497 VAPYTAIESL
+497 ESL
-507 DFSNQPNLR
+507 DFSNQTKLKTINLT
-516 SVNLLSAKIKE
+516 SAKTKE
-527 LKGLAAAGTNLKNL
+527 LKGLASSGANLTDL
-541 QLSNTQLSSLDVSNN
+541 QLPNTLISSLDVSGNPGIIN
-556 TELLELELYN
+556 LDLYN
-566 SKITKLDVTANKKL
+566 TKITKVDISANKKL
-580 KRLRIP
+580 AVLRTSLS
-586 FNPLEELV
+586 PLEELI
-594 LGDNTALE
+594 LGDNTSLRN
-602 YLDISHDRLSTLDIT
+602 LDISHCRLSTLDIT

-627 GRQTQKAN
+627 GQQKQKAN
-635 PGILQSMTVYYT
+635 PSLLQSMTVYYS
-647 AAQKTVLDPVIAGSK
+647 AAQKTVLDPVIA
-662 DSNKVNYA
+662 DSRDPKKANVSG
-670 ETNADA
+670 TNVGA

>member
-53 VLASDGSSV
+53 ALASDGSSV
-62 LWTANDVIGIGYYGS
+62 VWTANDVIGIGYYGS

-96 YGQAADKP
+96 YGQAADKT

-114 ETGKIAYR
+114 ATGKIEYK

-128 FSYTLSS
+128 FSYTLSN

-158 EETFKAYNL
+158 EDTFKAYNL

-268 RSAVA
+268 RSAVD

-293 EFILKNQGLIDAVA
+293 DFILKNQGLIDAVA

-313 VREADGTLD
+313 VRDADGNLD

-345 NLTSIEELQYYR
+345 NLTSIDELQYYR

-378 YPQLVGS
+378 YPQLVGN
-385 IIVQHSPL
+385 IIVQNSPL

-404 ITTFS
+404 ITAFS
-409 ATNLKNMTDVT
+409 ATNMKNMTDVT

-432 HHNEVLQ
+432 HHNESLQ

-470 LTSINATSSNSL
+470 LTSINATSSGSL

-497 VAPYTAIESL
+497 VAPYTPLESL

-516 SVNLLSAKIKE
+516 SVNLLSAKVKE
-527 LKGLAAAGTNLKNL
+527 LKGLAASGTNLKNL

-617 KLTALTKIYA
+617 KLTGLKKVYA
-627 GRQTQKAN
+627 GRQSQKAN

-662 DSNKVNYA
+662 DPNKVNYA

>member
-1 MKKIIPFLLCGCV
+1 MKKIISFLLCGCV
-14 AFGVASCSKDD
+14 AFGVVSCSKDD
-25 EAIEKSTSNEKLVNM
+25 EAIEKSTASEKLVNM

-53 VLASDGSSV
+53 ALASDGSSV
-62 LWTANDVIGIGYYGS
+62 VWTANDVIGVGFQGS
-77 NRDATQ
+77 IRNTTQ

-96 YGQAADKP
+96 YGQAADKT

-114 ETGKIAYR
+114 ATGKIEYK

-128 FSYTLSS
+128 FSYTLSN

-158 EETFKAYNL
+158 EDTFKAYNL
-167 GGLLKFTFKGSA
+167 GGLLKFTFKGSS

-203 FDSNKAISTLS
+203 FDNNKAISTLS

-268 RSAVA
+268 RSAVD

-293 EFILKNQGLIDAVA
+293 DFILKNQGLIDAVA

-313 VREADGTLD
+313 VRDANGNLD

-345 NLTSIEELQYYR
+345 NLTSIDELQYYR
-357 NVTGITLDKNKNLAG
+357 NVTGITLDRNKNLAG

-378 YPQLVGS
+378 YPQLVGR
-385 IIVQHSPL
+385 IIVQNSPL

-409 ATNLKNMTDVT
+409 ATSMKNMTDVT

-432 HHNEVLQ
+432 HHNESLQ

-470 LTSINATSSNSL
+470 LTSINATSSGSL

-497 VAPYTAIESL
+497 VAPYTPLESL

-527 LKGLAAAGTNLKNL
+527 LKGLAASGTNLKNL

-566 SKITKLDVTANKKL
+566 SKITKLNITANKKL

-586 FNPLEELV
+586 LNPLEELV

-627 GRQTQKAN
+627 GRQSQKAN

-647 AAQKTVLDPVIAGSK
+647 AAQKTVLDPVIA
-662 DSNKVNYA
+662 DSRDPKKANVA
-670 ETNADA
+670 GTNVGA

>member
-1 MKKIIPFLLCGCV
+1 MKKIIPFLLCGCL

-53 VLASDGSSV
+53 ALSSDGSSV
-62 LWTANDVIGIGYYGS
+62 VWTANDVIGIGYYGS

-96 YGQAADKP
+96 YGQAADRP

-114 ETGKIAYR
+114 ATGKISYR

-158 EETFKAYNL
+158 EDTFKAYNL

-243 PATTLEQ
+243 PTTTLEQ

-293 EFILKNQGLIDAVA
+293 SFNLKNQGLI
-307 KSVSGL
+307 
-313 VREADGTLD
+313 
-322 VYSADNLE
+322 
-330 KILSYKGHLGISNQD
+330 
-345 NLTSIEELQYYR
+345 
-357 NVTGITLDKNKNLAG
+357 
-372 KLDFSK
+372 
-378 YPQLVGS
+378 
-385 IIVQHSPL
+385 
-393 VTSIDVTGLDK
+393 
-404 ITTFS
+404 
-409 ATNLKNMTDVT
+409 
-420 IKGNSKLQNVSL
+420 
-432 HHNEVLQ
+432 
-439 AVDVRDLPELRLVET
+439 
-454 YYSKSVTTIKT
+454 
-465 AGSPK
+465 
-470 LTSINATSSNSL
+470 
-482 SSIPGLNENTQLVDF
+482 
-497 VAPYTAIESL
+497 
-507 DFSNQPNLR
+507 
-516 SVNLLSAKIKE
+516 
-527 LKGLAAAGTNLKNL
+527 
-541 QLSNTQLSSLDVSNN
+541 
-556 TELLELELYN
+556 
-566 SKITKLDVTANKKL
+566 
-580 KRLRIP
+580 
-586 FNPLEELV
+586 
-594 LGDNTALE
+594 
-602 YLDISHDRLSTLDIT
+602 
-617 KLTALTKIYA
+617 
-627 GRQTQKAN
+627 
-635 PGILQSMTVYYT
+635 
-647 AAQKTVLDPVIAGSK
+647 
-662 DSNKVNYA
+662 
-670 ETNADA
+670 
-676 TYVVK
+676 
-681 N
+681 

>member
-25 EAIEKSTSNEKLVNM
+25 EAIEKSTASEKLVNM

-53 VLASDGSSV
+53 ALSSDGSSV
-62 LWTANDVIGIGYYGS
+62 VWTANDVIGIGYYGS
-77 NRDATQ
+77 NQDATQ

-114 ETGKIAYR
+114 ATSKIAYR

-128 FSYTLSS
+128 FSYTLSN

-203 FDSNKAISTLS
+203 FDSNKAISTLK
-214 NKVVSGSPVI
+214 NKVVSGSPVV

-243 PATTLEQ
+243 PTTTLEQ

-293 EFILKNQGLIDAVA
+293 SFILKNQGLIDAVS
-307 KSVSGL
+307 KRVTGL
-313 VREADGTLD
+313 EREADGNLD
-322 VYSADNLE
+322 IYVADNLE

-345 NLTSIEELQYYR
+345 NLTSIDELQYYR
-357 NVTGITLDKNKNLAG
+357 NVTGITLDRNKNLAG

-378 YPQLVGS
+378 YPQLVGN
-385 IIVQHSPL
+385 IIVQNSPL

-404 ITTFS
+404 ITTFA
-409 ATNLKNMTDVT
+409 ATRMKNMTDVT
-420 IKGNSKLQNVSL
+420 IKGNSKLQSVSL
-432 HHNEVLQ
+432 HHNDALQ
-439 AVDVRDLPELRLVET
+439 AVDVRDLPELRTVET
-454 YYSKSVTTIKT
+454 YLSKSVTTIKT

-470 LTSINATSSNSL
+470 LTIINATSCSSL

-497 VAPYTAIESL
+497 VAPYTALESL

-516 SVNLLSAKIKE
+516 SVSLLGAKTKE
-527 LKGLAAAGTNLKNL
+527 LKGLAAAGTNLKSL
-541 QLSNTQLSSLDVSNN
+541 QLSLTQLSSLDVSNN
-556 TELLELELYN
+556 TELLELELYS

-635 PGILQSMTVYYT
+635 PGILQSMTVYYS
-647 AAQKTVLDPVIAGSK
+647 AAQKTVLDPVIADSK
-662 DSNKVNYA
+662 DPNKANVA

>member
-25 EAIEKSTSNEKLVNM
+25 EAIEKSTASEKLVNM

-46 GEAATRT
+46 DEAATRT
-53 VLASDGSSV
+53 ALSSDGSSV
-62 LWTANDVIGIGYYGS
+62 VWTANDVLGIGFQGS
-77 NRDATQ
+77 SRNATQ

-96 YGQAADKP
+96 YGQAADKT

-114 ETGKIAYR
+114 ATGKIEYK

-128 FSYTLSS
+128 FSYTLSN

-145 PKANPSVALIPKP
+145 PKANPSVALIPKA
-158 EETFKAYNL
+158 EDTFKAYNL

-268 RSAVA
+268 RSAVD

-293 EFILKNQGLIDAVA
+293 DFILKNQGLIDAVA

-313 VREADGTLD
+313 VRDANGNLD

-345 NLTSIEELQYYR
+345 NLTSIDELQYYR

-385 IIVQHSPL
+385 IIVQNSPL

-409 ATNLKNMTDVT
+409 ATSMKNMTDVT
-420 IKGNSKLQNVSL
+420 IKGNSKLQTVSL
-432 HHNEVLQ
+432 HHNESLQ

-470 LTSINATSSNSL
+470 LTAINATSSGSL

-497 VAPYTAIESL
+497 VAPYTPLESL

-516 SVNLLSAKIKE
+516 SVNLLSAKVKE
-527 LKGLAAAGTNLKNL
+527 LKGLAASGTNLKNL

-556 TELLELELYN
+556 TELLELELYS

-617 KLTALTKIYA
+617 KLTALKKVYA

-662 DSNKVNYA
+662 DPSKVNYA

>member
-25 EAIEKSTSNEKLVNM
+25 EAIEKSTASEKLVNM

-46 GEAATRT
+46 DEAATRT
-53 VLASDGSSV
+53 ALSSDGSSV
-62 LWTANDVIGIGYYGS
+62 VWTANDVIGIGYYGS

-114 ETGKIAYR
+114 ATGKIAYR

-158 EETFKAYNL
+158 EDTFKAYNL

-203 FDSNKAISTLS
+203 FDSNKAISTLR

-293 EFILKNQGLIDAVA
+293 SFILKNQGLIDAVS
-307 KSVSGL
+307 KRVTGL
-313 VREADGTLD
+313 ERDADGNLD
-322 VYSADNLE
+322 VYTADNLE
-330 KILSYKGHLGISNQD
+330 KILSYKGHLGILNQD
-345 NLTSIEELQYYR
+345 NLTSIDELQYYR

-385 IIVQHSPL
+385 IIVQNSPL

-404 ITTFS
+404 ITTFA
-409 ATNLKNMTDVT
+409 ATRMKNMTDVT
-420 IKGNSKLQNVSL
+420 IKGNSKLQSVSL
-432 HHNEVLQ
+432 HHNDALQ
-439 AVDVRDLPELRLVET
+439 AVDVRDLPELRTVET
-454 YYSKSVTTIKT
+454 YFSKSVTTIKT

-470 LTSINATSSNSL
+470 LTIINATSCSSL

-497 VAPYTAIESL
+497 VAPYTALESL

-516 SVNLLSAKIKE
+516 SVSLLGAKTKE
-527 LKGLAAAGTNLKNL
+527 LKGLAAAGTNLKSL
-541 QLSNTQLSSLDVSNN
+541 QLSLTQLSSLDVSNN
-556 TELLELELYN
+556 TELLELELYS

-635 PGILQSMTVYYT
+635 PGILQSMTVYYS
-647 AAQKTVLDPVIAGSK
+647 AAQKTVLDPVIADSK
-662 DSNKVNYA
+662 DPNKANVA

>member
-53 VLASDGSSV
+53 ALASDGSSV
-62 LWTANDVIGIGYYGS
+62 VWTANDVIGIGYYGS

-158 EETFKAYNL
+158 EDTFKAYNL

-203 FDSNKAISTLS
+203 FDSNKAISTLK
-214 NKVVSGSPVI
+214 NKVVSGSPVV

-243 PATTLEQ
+243 PTTTLEQ

-293 EFILKNQGLIDAVA
+293 DFILKNQGLIDAVA

-313 VREADGTLD
+313 VRDADGNLD

-345 NLTSIEELQYYR
+345 NLTSIDELQYYR

-378 YPQLVGS
+378 YPQLVGN
-385 IIVQHSPL
+385 IIVQNSPL

-404 ITTFS
+404 ITAFS
-409 ATNLKNMTDVT
+409 ATYMKNMTDVT

-432 HHNEVLQ
+432 HHNDALQ

-470 LTSINATSSNSL
+470 LTAINATSSGSL

-497 VAPYTAIESL
+497 VAPYTPLESL

-516 SVNLLSAKIKE
+516 SVNLLSAKVKE
-527 LKGLAAAGTNLKNL
+527 LKGLAASGTNLKNL

-617 KLTALTKIYA
+617 KLTGLKKVYA
-627 GRQTQKAN
+627 GRQSQKAN
-635 PGILQSMTVYYT
+635 PGILQSMTVYYS
-647 AAQKTVLDPVIAGSK
+647 AAQKTVLDPVITDSRDPKKATVAG
-662 DSNKVNYA
+662 
-670 ETNADA
+670 TNVGA

>member
-25 EAIEKSTSNEKLVNM
+25 EAIEKSTASEKLVNM

-46 GEAATRT
+46 DEAATRT
-53 VLASDGSSV
+53 ALSSDGSSV
-62 LWTANDVIGIGYYGS
+62 VWTANDVIGIGYYGS

-114 ETGKIAYR
+114 ATGKIAYR

-158 EETFKAYNL
+158 EDTFKAYNL

-293 EFILKNQGLIDAVA
+293 SFILKNQGLIDAVS
-307 KSVSGL
+307 KRVTGL
-313 VREADGTLD
+313 ERDADGNLD
-322 VYSADNLE
+322 VYTADNLE
-330 KILSYKGHLGISNQD
+330 KILSYKGHLGILNQD
-345 NLTSIEELQYYR
+345 NLTSIDELQYYR

-385 IIVQHSPL
+385 IIVQNSPL

-404 ITTFS
+404 ITTFA
-409 ATNLKNMTDVT
+409 ATRMKNMTDVT
-420 IKGNSKLQNVSL
+420 IKGNSKLQSVSL
-432 HHNEVLQ
+432 HHNDALQ
-439 AVDVRDLPELRLVET
+439 AVDVRDLPELRTVET
-454 YYSKSVTTIKT
+454 YFSKSVTTIKT

-470 LTSINATSSNSL
+470 LTIINATSCSSL

-497 VAPYTAIESL
+497 VAPYTALESL

-516 SVNLLSAKIKE
+516 SVSLLGAKTKE
-527 LKGLAAAGTNLKNL
+527 LKGLAAAGTNLKSL
-541 QLSNTQLSSLDVSNN
+541 QLSLTQLSSLDVSNN
-556 TELLELELYN
+556 TELLELELYS

-617 KLTALTKIYA
+617 KLTALKKVYA

-635 PGILQSMTVYYT
+635 PGILQSMTVYYS
-647 AAQKTVLDPVIAGSK
+647 AAQKTVLDPVIADSK
-662 DSNKVNYA
+662 DPNKANVA

>member
-14 AFGVASCSKDD
+14 TFGVASCSKDD

-53 VLASDGSSV
+53 ALASDGSSV
-62 LWTANDVIGIGYYGS
+62 VWTANDVIGIGYYGS

-114 ETGKIAYR
+114 ATGKIAYR

-158 EETFKAYNL
+158 EDTFKAYNL

-409 ATNLKNMTDVT
+409 ATNMKNMTDVT

-432 HHNEVLQ
+432 HHNESLQ

-470 LTSINATSSNSL
+470 LTAINATSSNSL

-497 VAPYTAIESL
+497 VAPYTALESL

-527 LKGLAAAGTNLKNL
+527 LKGLATSGTNLKNL

-635 PGILQSMTVYYT
+635 PGILQSMTVYYS

>member
-1 MKKIIPFLLCGCV
+1 M
-14 AFGVASCSKDD
+14 
-25 EAIEKSTSNEKLVNM
+25 
-40 SFFSKN
+40 
-46 GEAATRT
+46 
-53 VLASDGSSV
+53 
-62 LWTANDVIGIGYYGS
+62 
-77 NRDATQ
+77 
-83 PFKTSMNGNVARF
+83 
-96 YGQAADKP
+96 
-104 TPYYAIYPYQ
+104 
-114 ETGKIAYR
+114 
-122 STTQAV
+122 
-128 FSYTLSS
+128 
-135 KQTAIANTFD
+135 
-145 PKANPSVALIPKP
+145 ALIPKP
-158 EETFKAYNL
+158 EDTFKAYNL
-167 GGLLKFTFKGSA
+167 GGLLKFTFKGSS

-273 IKRGEV
+273 IKRSEV

-293 EFILKNQGLIDAVA
+293 DFILKNQGLIDAVA

-313 VREADGTLD
+313 VRDADGNLD

-345 NLTSIEELQYYR
+345 NLTSIDELQYYR

-378 YPQLVGS
+378 YPQLVGR
-385 IIVQHSPL
+385 IIVQNSPL

-409 ATNLKNMTDVT
+409 ATSMKNMTDVT

-432 HHNEVLQ
+432 HHNESLQ

-470 LTSINATSSNSL
+470 LTSINATSSGSL

-497 VAPYTAIESL
+497 VAPYTPLESL

-527 LKGLAAAGTNLKNL
+527 LKGLAASGTNLKNL

-566 SKITKLDVTANKKL
+566 SKITKLNITANKKL

-586 FNPLEELV
+586 LNPLEELV

-627 GRQTQKAN
+627 GRQSQKAN

-662 DSNKVNYA
+662 DPSKVNYA